1 MKLLI
6 GNFSTRLNFLV
17 LKDTKSNEI
26 ATLAISQLNSLVLKD
41 TKSNEI
47 TNRQFLNQANS
58 LVLRDT

>member
-26 ATLAISQLNSLVLKD
+26 ATLAISQLNSMVLKD

-47 TNRQFLNQANS
+47 TNRQFLNQA
-58 LVLRDT
+58 